1 MISKAGKGLTCKC
14 GKTILISAILLPLV
28 FARCKEENYPPEA
41 KLEVSPIYGE
51 AFDSEGLNDK
61 TEVSTVEVKGRPFM
75 EQSASLY
82 NDVEIKYNATL
93 SYVDKAELTHIAAP
107 VNKNSKKAV
116 NNLVFIN
123 NFKNPQINN
132 EYNQAVTD

>member
-1 MISKAGKGLTCKC
+1 MRKVDFRDDI
-14 GKTILISAILLPLV
+14 
-28 FARCKEENYPPEA
+28 E
-41 KLEVSPIYGE
+41 
-51 AFDSEGLNDK
+51 
-61 TEVSTVEVKGRPFM
+61 
-75 EQSASLY
+75 
-82 NDVEIKYNATL
+82 
-93 SYVDKAELTHIAAP
+93 SYILTHIAAP